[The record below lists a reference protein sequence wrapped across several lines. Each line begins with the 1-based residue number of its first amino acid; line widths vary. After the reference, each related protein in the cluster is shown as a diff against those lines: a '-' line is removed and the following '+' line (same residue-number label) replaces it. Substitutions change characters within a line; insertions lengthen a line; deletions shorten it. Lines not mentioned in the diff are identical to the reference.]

1 LEISTNK
8 TFPREK
14 VYMLTVRLKGAQ
26 SLEVQRGDLW
36 VFGLIILR
44 GVFGAVKKNC
54 VFFAFLLAS
63 FSNLAK
69 FTLSPR
75 PCASMA
81 KTKS

>member
-1 LEISTNK
+1 
-8 TFPREK
+8 
-14 VYMLTVRLKGAQ
+14 MLTVRLKGAQ
-26 SLEVQRGDLW
+26 SLEVQRGDIW

-44 GVFGAVKKNC
+44 GVFGKKNLW